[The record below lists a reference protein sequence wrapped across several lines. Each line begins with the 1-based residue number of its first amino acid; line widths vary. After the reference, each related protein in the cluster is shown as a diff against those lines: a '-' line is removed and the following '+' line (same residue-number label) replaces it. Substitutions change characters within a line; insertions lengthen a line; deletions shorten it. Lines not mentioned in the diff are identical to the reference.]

1 MPTNCDETLIER
13 YQRDHEV
20 YLGILARI
28 TPQEIFD
35 LELKHHNALAR
46 ITQLERQNK
55 QMSDL
60 LVRLVEQFDAA
71 WDKVGISC
79 YDIGQARE
87 FLRENDRI

>member
-1 MPTNCDETLIER
+1 MPTNCDETLAER
-13 YQRDHEV
+13 FQRDHEV
-20 YLGILARI
+20 YLGILARMN
-28 TPQEIFD
+28 PQEIFD

-46 ITQLERQNK
+46 IEHLERQNK

-71 WDKVGISC
+71 WEELDITC
-79 YDIGQARE
+79 YDIGQARK